1 LRFHSRALIKSDF
14 QVSLSRGPIGSL
26 AGPVVPLNHLAVPPP
41 AGRSLITSKL
51 VSVLNS
57 VAVSS
62 TGFTARMSQL
72 SSDPWLPAPSV
83 THVVEP
89 LMLTS
94 QY

>member
-1 LRFHSRALIKSDF
+1 MRFHSIALIKSDS

-26 AGPVVPLNHLAVPPP
+26 AGPVVPLNSLAVPPP
-41 AGRSLITSKL
+41 AGRSLITSQL
-51 VSVLNS
+51 ASVLNS